1 MYIHGIHSNPTVDS
15 SICKNLTVIIFVW
28 ELMQIGI
35 PNIYVQSGYW
45 MILNQCNV
53 YISVL
58 NIFKNTENI
67 QFNHGAD
74 NPICMHRNSIH
85 NVRCTFWGRKRE
97 QILQTFA
104 LTFIQ
109 YIHARGSQR
118 GGNKTARDY
127 EKYSIFKPTYVI
139 FHSWKTCALIMCKK
153 LNPFEI
159 SPTYSPK
166 YLTFS
171 LLFKKKYRMVLW
183 SI

>member
-1 MYIHGIHSNPTVDS
+1 MTHYQSEQMKGVWRIHMYMYIHGIHSYPTIDS
-15 SICKNLTVIIFVW
+15 SIFKNLTVIIFVW

-53 YISVL
+53 YIYIR

-109 YIHARGSQR
+109 YIHARGPQR
-118 GGNKTARDY
+118 GETKQH
-127 EKYSIFKPTYVI
+127 VI
-139 FHSWKTCALIMCKK
+139 MRNILF
-153 LNPFEI
+153 LNQ
-159 SPTYSPK
+159 
-166 YLTFS
+166 LT
-171 LLFKKKYRMVLW
+171 
-183 SI
+183 